1 MLSAGDGKH
10 ALSRLVSSV
19 DILSNEEKLAFRAH
33 VQTLRDLGL
42 TYVKDGGTFDY
53 GNTNN
58 LWLEPEIDKLVKFEF
73 MNDCI
78 SRREIPPLLKELLA
92 HGATVAAL
100 RERESEALIAQQAS
114 AAREK
119 DRQKSK
125 DDGTAQPAG
134 AEKPTAATPVKI
146 PNDKAASNSSA
157 SKNFLVFRAAKAKE
171 AKTTHRA
178 ANIGFN

>member
-58 LWLEPEIDKLVKFEF
+58 LRLEPEIDPK
-73 MNDCI
+73 
-78 SRREIPPLLKELLA
+78 RRQRQ
-92 HGATVAAL
+92 HGGGAAAVHSATA
-100 RERESEALIAQQAS
+100 
-114 AAREK
+114 AARWQQ
-119 DRQKSK
+119 R
-125 DDGTAQPAG
+125 G
-134 AEKPTAATPVKI
+134 
-146 PNDKAASNSSA
+146 
-157 SKNFLVFRAAKAKE
+157 
-171 AKTTHRA
+171 
-178 ANIGFN
+178 

>member
-78 SRREIPPLLKELLA
+78 SQREIPPLLKELLA
-92 HGATVAAL
+92 HGTMVAAL
-100 RERESEALIAQQAS
+100 RE
-114 AAREK
+114 
-119 DRQKSK
+119 
-125 DDGTAQPAG
+125 
-134 AEKPTAATPVKI
+134 
-146 PNDKAASNSSA
+146 
-157 SKNFLVFRAAKAKE
+157 
-171 AKTTHRA
+171 
-178 ANIGFN
+178 